1 MEVNLVFKFMIMEII
16 DGKEYYSQ
24 EEFDEI
30 IHTAIR
36 KNSKDLADEIKR
48 ESKFR
53 NVNEVIYV

>member
-1 MEVNLVFKFMIMEII
+1 METI
-16 DGKEYYSQ
+16 DWKEYYSQ

-36 KNSKDLADEIKR
+36 KNAKDLADEIKR

-53 NVNEVIYV
+53 NTNEVVYV